1 MKVEGR
7 ARVGYLGH
15 LPFRD
20 GPLEKLWVG
29 EGEGEGEGE
38 GNFLAEGI
46 FFAIKFLV

>member
-15 LPFRD
+15 LPFTD

-29 EGEGEGEGE
+29 EGEGEG
-38 GNFLAEGI
+38 NFRAEGI

>member
-29 EGEGEGEGE
+29 EGEG
-38 GNFLAEGI
+38 NFLAEGI